1 MEIFSTEF
9 EQALAASPLLALAL
23 AYAGGLLAS
32 LTPCVYPMLPITAQ
46 LEIGRASCRERV

>member
-23 AYAGGLLAS
+23 AYTGGLLAS
-32 LTPCVYPMLPITAQ
+32 LTP
-46 LEIGRASCRERV
+46 